1 MGRRLLYITNG
12 IAGAGGLER
21 VLSVRTRLLAERY
34 GDEIHILTL
43 NEEGKEPFYE
53 RKVLRCTRL
62 E

>member
-43 NEEGKEPFYE
+43 NEEGKEPF
-53 RKVLRCTRL
+53 L
-62 E
+62 